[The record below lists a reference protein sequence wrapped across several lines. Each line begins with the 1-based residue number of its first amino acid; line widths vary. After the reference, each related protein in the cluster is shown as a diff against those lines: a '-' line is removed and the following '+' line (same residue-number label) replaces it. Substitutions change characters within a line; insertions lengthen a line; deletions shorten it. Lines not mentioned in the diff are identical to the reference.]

1 MKAVLMDYTGTI
13 IRQAGPEI
21 EEMIYRVTKSTDF
34 HSVREAMK
42 YWFQNLNELEWKC
55 SGENY
60 EDEDALCLRLLELCK
75 KEHGLQEDHE
85 ALHRLNQGLWRNAP
99 LYDDVPYFFDNCEL
113 PIYVITNNS
122 KWYVSENLRNKGI
135 RPAEI
140 ISADDVKSYKPH
152 PEIFLY
158 ALRRAGLSPEE
169 VVHVGDSYYSD
180 VLGAKNAGISAIL
193 VDRDG
198 KDAHEDCQ
206 KASSL
211 SDILKWL

>member
-21 EEMIYRVTKSTDF
+21 EEMICRVTKNTDF
-34 HSVREAMK
+34 QSVREAMK
-42 YWFQNLNELEWKC
+42 YWFQNLNGLEWEC
-55 SGENY
+55 FGENY
-60 EDEDALCLRLLELCK
+60 ADEDILCLRLLELCK

-140 ISADDVKSYKPH
+140 ISAD
-152 PEIFLY
+152 
-158 ALRRAGLSPEE
+158 G
-169 VVHVGDSYYSD
+169 G
-180 VLGAKNAGISAIL
+180 SAC
-193 VDRDG
+193 R
-198 KDAHEDCQ
+198 
-206 KASSL
+206 
-211 SDILKWL
+211 

>member
-1 MKAVLMDYTGTI
+1 MEDKRESSINGLYRNDHP
-13 IRQAGPEI
+13 AG
-21 EEMIYRVTKSTDF
+21 RAGNRRNDLQ
-34 HSVREAMK
+34 

-99 LYDDVPYFFDNCEL
+99 LYDDVPYFFDNCKL

-158 ALRRAGLSPEE
+158 ALRRAGLSSEE
-169 VVHVGDSYYSD
+169 VMHVGDSYYSD